1 MNVNRR
7 HRVLLMGA
15 LLSGAF
21 TAGAYAQEVLQSV
34 QAYLRPDFNVVINGT
49 PVKLERSTLVYEDTS
64 YLPLKEIS
72 KLLGANVIWRGDTN
86 TIYINSL
93 LNSEQK
99 PNPNEEIYG
108 EIKLYNPTSVT
119 YRYLGA
125 EYPVMLTNDDPT
137 GGNYSY
143 DLYYRLSDVRRMG
156 IDTSGLKKVRD
167 RITYELFVSEKELA
181 KAWKEQPTQVYSSE
195 GNYVIS
201 GEVHTK
207 KLAMIRDHLKSA
219 ASLKVNNE
227 LTLVQK
233 PIYVEKRDDSNDE
246 FDYYNYYFQETTQY
260 IGNNNY
266 YTANRYYRGILKL
279 VKGTVE
285 GQYSIFLTDKTD
297 LESEANKR
305 ATGQK

>member
-21 TAGAYAQEVLQSV
+21 TAGAYAQDVLQSV

-181 KAWKEQPTQVYSSE
+181 KTWKEQPTQVYSSE

-285 GQYSIFLTDKTD
+285 GQYSIFMTDKTD